1 METTREKLVNAII
14 ELAGD
19 EYESGES
26 LIELAKK
33 SEDELIDEII
43 SVSYYYKNELN
54 S

>member
-19 EYESGES
+19 ELGERGS
-26 LIELAKK
+26 LIQLAKK

-43 SVSYYYKNELN
+43 SIARYYKNELN